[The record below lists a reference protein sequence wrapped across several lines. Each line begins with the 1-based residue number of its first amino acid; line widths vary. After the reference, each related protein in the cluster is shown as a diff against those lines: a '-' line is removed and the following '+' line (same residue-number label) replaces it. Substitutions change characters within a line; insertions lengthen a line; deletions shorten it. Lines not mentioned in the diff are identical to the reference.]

1 MLTPSS
7 KFQTPEMKEVQTE
20 SCDDSYALHR
30 DMSLCIDCKRCA
42 RACSELQGMDVL
54 VNNPLDGGFPVVPTG
69 HHLLK
74 DTECISCGQCNVLCP
89 TGAITEQSHIPR
101 VKAAMRAGKVMV
113 LQTAPAT
120 RVAFG
125 ENFGREPGEVT
136 TGKMVACAKALG
148 FQYVFDTNFGA
159 DLTIMEE
166 GTELLERIKNKGP
179 FPMFTS
185 CCPGWVNLAEKCYPE
200 LIPNLSSCRSPH
212 MMLGSCVKTYWAK
225 KMNLKPEDI
234 YLVSLMPCT
243 AKKDEIERRQMWLN
257 ETTPTVD
264 AVLTTKELG
273 DFCKQEH
280 LTDWDSFA
288 EMDFDSP
295 MGICTGAGDIFGVSG
310 GVMEA
315 ALRTAYEL
323 QTGKP
328 LEKITVDEARGLD
341 GTKRFSVDMNGTKV
355 NCAVVHSKYARE
367 LMESIKAGKED
378 LQFVE
383 VMACPGGCISGGGQP
398 HSNRADTMDKRMNA
412 IYSIDA
418 GKKLRKSH
426 ENPDIQTLYKEFFE
440 KPGSH
445 AAHELLHTT
454 YAAQSVRARDE
465 KVEEPAAA
473 EGGAGDA
480 DVGED
485 GVTILYGSQTGT
497 TAKAAKQLQA
507 KFKEAGIASAVIPM
521 NKFDVE
527 QLPEKKKVVLMTCTY
542 GAGEF
547 PDMATDFWE
556 ALSNEDLDDDFLED
570 VKFGVFGLGSKAFK
584 MFCEC
589 AHQLDERM
597 EELGAERLVDCGE
610 GNEKDPQQYKTAF
623 EPWSKEAVE
632 AFKED

>member
-1 MLTPSS
+1 MDRA
-7 KFQTPEMKEVQTE
+7 KFHTPEMDEVLSE

-30 DMSLCIDCKRCA
+30 DMSKCIDCKRCA
-42 RACSELQGMDVL
+42 RACHELQGMDVL
-54 VNNPLDGGFPVVPTG
+54 VNNPLDGGYPVVPTG

-101 VKAAMRAGKVMV
+101 VEQAMRAGKVMV
-113 LQTAPAT
+113 LQAAPAT
-120 RVAFG
+120 RVAFA
-125 ENFGREPGEVT
+125 ENYGREPGEIS
-136 TGKMVACAKALG
+136 TGKMVACAKAAG

-185 CCPGWVNLAEKCYPE
+185 CCPGWINMAEKCYPE

-212 MMLGSCVKTYWAK
+212 MMVGATVKTYWAK

-243 AKKDEIERRQMWLN
+243 AKKDEIQRKQMWLN
-257 ETTPTVD
+257 EKVPTVD

-273 DFCKQEH
+273 DFCKQKGI
-280 LTDWDSFA
+280 LNWADFA

-295 MGICTGAGDIFGVSG
+295 MGICSGAGDIFGASG

-328 LEKITVDEARGLD
+328 LEKLDVTEARGLD
-341 GTKRFSVDMNGTKV
+341 GIKRFSVDMNGTKV
-355 NCAVVHSKYARE
+355 NCAVVHSKYSRE
-367 LMESIKAGKED
+367 LMENIKAGKED

-398 HSNRADTMDKRMNA
+398 HSNRPDTIQKRMDA
-412 IYSIDA
+412 IYRIDA
-418 GKKLRKSH
+418 GKKMRKSH
-426 ENPDIQTLYKEFFE
+426 ENPDIVKLYSEFFE

-445 AAHELLHTT
+445 LAHELLHTT
-454 YAAQSVRARDE
+454 YAAQYVRARDE

-473 EGGAGDA
+473 AAESNEPVGD
-480 DVGED
+480 D
-485 GVTILYGSQTGT
+485 GVTILYGTETGT
-497 TAKAAKQLQA
+497 TAKAAKSLA
-507 KFKEAGIASAVIPM
+507 GKFKEAGIASQVIPM
-521 NKFDVE
+521 DKVE
-527 QLPEKKKVVLMTCTY
+527 VDSLPDMKNLVLMTCTY

-547 PDMATDFWE
+547 PSNAQEFWE
-556 ALSNEDLDDDFLED
+556 ALSDDSLDDDFLED
-570 VKFGVFGLGSKAFK
+570 HKFAVFGLGSKNFK
-584 MFCEC
+584 QFCEA

-597 EELGAERLVDCGE
+597 EELGAERVVECGE
-610 GNEKDPQQYKTAF
+610 GNEKDPQQYKTNF
-623 EPWSKEAVE
+623 EPWSKECVD
-632 AFKED
+632 AFKE

>member
-1 MLTPSS
+1 MICST
-7 KFQTPEMKEVQTE
+7 KFHTPEMTEVLTE

-30 DMSLCIDCKRCA
+30 DMSRCIDCKRCA
-42 RACSELQGMDVL
+42 RACTELQGMNVL
-54 VNNPLDGGFPVVPTG
+54 ENNPLDGGFPVVPTG

-74 DTECISCGQCNVLCP
+74 DTECISCGQCNVVCP
-89 TGAITEQSHIPR
+89 TGAILEQSHIPR
-101 VKAAMRAGKVMV
+101 VKQAMKAGKVVV

-136 TGKMVACAKALG
+136 TGQMIACAKALG

-159 DLTIMEE
+159 DMTIMEE
-166 GTELLERIKNKGP
+166 GTELLERIKNNGP

-185 CCPGWVNLAEKCYPE
+185 CCPGWINMAEKCYPE

-212 MMLGSCVKTYWAK
+212 MMLGSTLKTYWAQ
-225 KMNLKPEDI
+225 KMNLKPEDV
-234 YLVSLMPCT
+234 YVVSLMPCT
-243 AKKDEIERRQMWLN
+243 AKKDEIERKQMWLDGKI
-257 ETTPTVD
+257 PTVD

-273 DFCKQEH
+273 DFCKQEGI
-280 LTDWDSFA
+280 TNWADFA
-288 EMDFDSP
+288 SMDFDSP
-295 MGICTGAGDIFGVSG
+295 LGTSTGAADMFGVTG

-328 LEKITVDEARGLD
+328 LEKIVVDEARGLD
-341 GTKRFSVDMNGTKV
+341 GTKRFSVDMNGKKI
-355 NCAVVHSKYARE
+355 NCAVVHSKYSRD

-398 HSNRADTMDKRMNA
+398 HSNRADTIEKRMQA
-412 IYSIDA
+412 IYNIDA
-418 GKKLRKSH
+418 SKKLRKSH
-426 ENPDIQTLYKEFFE
+426 ENPDLMKVYEEFYE
-440 KPGSH
+440 KPCSH
-445 AAHELLHTT
+445 KAHDLLHTT
-454 YAAQSVRARDE
+454 YEAQYVRSREE
-465 KVEEPAAA
+465 KVEEPEDA
-473 EGGAGDA
+473 GGDAGSA

-485 GVTILYGSQTGT
+485 GVTIIYGTQTGT
-497 TAKAAKQLQA
+497 TAKAAKALQA
-507 KFKEAGIASAVIPM
+507 KFKEAGVSAVAIPM
-521 NKFDVE
+521 DKFDVE
-527 QLPEKKKVVLMTCTY
+527 TLPEKKKVVLMSCTY
-542 GAGEF
+542 GSGEF
-547 PDMATDFWE
+547 PDMAQEFWE
-556 ALSNEDLDDDFLED
+556 NLSSEDLDDDFLED

-597 EELGAERLVDCGE
+597 EELGAERVIDCGE

-623 EPWSKEAVE
+623 EPWSKECVE
-632 AFKED
+632 AFTE